1 MAQRAYSFFAYFL
14 IFNILVTNWQTVA
27 GRNVGKNSNNDDK
40 KEPQFLFKHDHGKLH
55 FPSIGH
61 FGFPPHSR
69 LTPNNPFIGGNGGS
83 GSGSSGPGSG
93 SGSGS
98 ESGSGSGSGSTG
110 HSYVPGGDDTSI
122 PNPGVEV
129 PIPGS
134 GGVGGGRDTTAHP

>member
-1 MAQRAYSFFAYFL
+1 MAQRAYSFFALLL
-14 IFNILVTNWQTVA
+14 IFNILFVTNWQAVA
-27 GRNVGKNSNNDDK
+27 GRNFAKNSDNDDK

-61 FGFPPHSR
+61 FGFPPYSG
-69 LTPNNPFIGGNGGS
+69 LTPNNPVNGGTGGS
-83 GSGSSGPGSG
+83 GSLGSGSS

-98 ESGSGSGSGSTG
+98 ESGSTG

-134 GGVGGGRDTTAHP
+134 GGVGGGRATPAAHP

>member
-1 MAQRAYSFFAYFL
+1 MAQRAYSFSALLL
-14 IFNILVTNWQTVA
+14 IFNILLVTNWQAVA
-27 GRNVGKNSNNDDK
+27 GRNIAKNSDNDDK

-61 FGFPPHSR
+61 FGFPPYSG
-69 LTPNNPFIGGNGGS
+69 LTPNNPFIGGTG
-83 GSGSSGPGSG
+83 GSG

-98 ESGSGSGSGSTG
+98 GSGTESGSGSGSGSGTESGSGSTG

-122 PNPGVEV
+122 PNPGNEV

-134 GGVGGGRDTTAHP
+134 GGVGAGNP